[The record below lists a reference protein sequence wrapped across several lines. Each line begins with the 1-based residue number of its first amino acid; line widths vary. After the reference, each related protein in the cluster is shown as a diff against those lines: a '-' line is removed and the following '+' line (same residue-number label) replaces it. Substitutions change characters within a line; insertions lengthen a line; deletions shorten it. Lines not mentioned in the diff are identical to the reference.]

1 MAPFTD
7 REIGLDALIHRFP
20 PGPWDRFLRQPCLFL
35 ARKLYAWR
43 PRSAPLSESL
53 PVTVVCVS
61 DTHNSQPALPDGDV
75 LVHAGDLTQSGTYEE
90 LCAALGWLSGQP
102 HPVKIVV
109 AGNHDILL
117 DAKHDAIGNRAV
129 STTDPSKSPEAL
141 RAALPWGDV
150 IYLQNEGIT
159 VTCPNGRR
167 LRVYG
172 SPNSARYGN
181 WAFQYPKPEDV
192 WSNTVPDGTD
202 ILVTHGP
209 PRGHRDLNLGCI
221 HLSREL
227 WRVRPR
233 LHVFG
238 HIHEG
243 AGMECVG
250 VDALQGA
257 YEGTVVDGGG
267 FWNLV
272 WTVVRFLQAWV
283 LVLGGLGAGKGKGR
297 GEWCTLVN
305 AAVVGGL
312 RDVQARGPVTVVI

>member
-1 MAPFTD
+1 MSFFQD
-7 REIGLDALIHRFP
+7 RTIGLDALLHRRR
-20 PGPWDRFLRQPCLFL
+20 PGPWDRFLLHPCLFL

-43 PRSAPLSESL
+43 PRRIPPSEAL

-61 DTHNSQPALPDGDV
+61 DTHNTQPALPEGDV

-90 LCAALGWLSGQP
+90 LCAVLVWLSAQP
-102 HPVKIVV
+102 HPIKIVV

-117 DAKHDAIGNRAV
+117 DSKQDAIGNRIV

-150 IYLQNEGIT
+150 IYLQNEETT

-172 SPNSARYGN
+172 SPYSPRYGN
-181 WAFQYPKPEDV
+181 WAFQYPKPEDI
-192 WSNTVPDGTD
+192 WRNTVPDNTD

-209 PRGHRDLNLGCI
+209 PRGHLDLNLGSV
-221 HLSREL
+221 HLLREL
-227 WRVRPR
+227 WRVRPL

-243 AGMECVG
+243 AGVEGVG
-250 VDALQGA
+250 VDALLGA
-257 YEGTVVDGGG
+257 YEGAVVDGGG

-272 WTVVRFLQAWV
+272 WTAVRFLQAW
-283 LVLGGLGAGKGKGR
+283 LSFSGGWRVGEGR

-312 RDVQARGPVTVVI
+312 RDVQTRGPVTVVI